1 MKEWLLQIFTWW
13 QGQTIGTRFYTW
25 RKGQK
30 VGEDDA
36 GNQYYQNAD
45 GTKRWVIYNG
55 PAEASMIAGGWHGWI
70 HYRVDTP
77 PSQEDYKPRAWQKPH
92 QPNYTGTAKAYRPQG
107 SLLTPSE
114 RPRVTDDYDAWTP

>member
-1 MKEWLLQIFTWW
+1 MTEWLLQIFTCW
-13 QGQTIGTRFYTW
+13 QGQTIGTSFYTW

-55 PAEASMIAGGWHGWI
+55 PAEASMIAGGWHGWK
-70 HYRVDTP
+70 RM
-77 PSQEDYKPRAWQKPH
+77 A
-92 QPNYTGTAKAYRPQG
+92 
-107 SLLTPSE
+107 
-114 RPRVTDDYDAWTP
+114 